1 MQNFTLVLL
10 ISATALIACSQDQS
24 TSQSA
29 TAIEVNQEVFDLQS
43 FYSSSEAL
51 NQAVNEVYSGLS
63 ERERVAQMIVAS
75 LGKLGKPYPA
85 VEPLIVS
92 RSIGGII
99 FLSGDPAQFK

>member
-75 LGKLGKPYPA
+75 L
-85 VEPLIVS
+85 VN
-92 RSIGGII
+92 
-99 FLSGDPAQFK
+99 